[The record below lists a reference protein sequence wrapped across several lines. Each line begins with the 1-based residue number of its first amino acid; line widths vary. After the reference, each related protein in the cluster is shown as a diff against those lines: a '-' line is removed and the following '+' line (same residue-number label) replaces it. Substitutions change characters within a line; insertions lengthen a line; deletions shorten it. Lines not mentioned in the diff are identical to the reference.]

1 MRRRGVDVTR
11 TSVRTPAFGLYVHAL
26 RHIVVVVVVVVIA
39 VKKTVDFDV
48 DERNEEDANVLK
60 PAVISIRV
68 Y

>member
-1 MRRRGVDVTR
+1 M
-11 TSVRTPAFGLYVHAL
+11 HAL